1 MDTRGGIVMRR
12 IVVLAVAAGIV
23 AGLSGCKAPAPKA
36 PAKRGPV
43 TGPIKPELF
52 LSLGPDCNIP
62 DGMALD
68 KDNNIILSVPNY
80 IHEAYAG
87 QMSVPKVVEKSY
99 AGRLMK
105 ITFENGKPT
114 AALWYMP
121 PPHPDSGLV
130 HPMGLEFG
138 PDGNLYIADN
148 QYFKDT
154 NYKSRLLKV
163 IVKDGKA
170 AGCEVVVDGFK
181 LANAVRWKG
190 NDCYVSDTFFD
201 VPGKD
206 LSGIF
211 KISLDEMNK
220 GPVHLKHSDDPA
232 IGITK
237 EPHLLALIT
246 AKDTGE
252 GQTAGADGVCFD
264 SKGNLYT
271 GNFGDGWITKLT
283 FKADGCVATQEY
295 IDQTSI
301 ECCDG
306 IYCDTSIDEIYI
318 TNSKNNSI
326 HILDTKTNKMREL
339 WVNDDDDGRTGLL
352 DQPCEPLVRCDQL
365 IVVNFDL
372 KFPGLKNQTNDE
384 FNTLSVF
391 NLK

>member
-12 IVVLAVAAGIV
+12 IVALAVAAGIV
-23 AGLSGCKAPAPKA
+23 AGLSGCKPAPQKGLI
-36 PAKRGPV
+36 R
-43 TGPIKPELF
+43 PELF
-52 LSLGPDCNIP
+52 LSFGEECNIP

-87 QMSVPKVVEKSY
+87 EMSVPKVVEKSY
-99 AGRLMK
+99 AGKLMK
-105 ITFENGKPT
+105 ITFEGGKPKAT
-114 AALWYMP
+114 LWSMLP
-121 PPHPDSGLV
+121 EHPESGLV

-148 QYFKDT
+148 QYFKNKD
-154 NYKSRLLKV
+154 YKSRLLKV

-170 AGCEVVVDGFK
+170 AGCEVAVDGFK
-181 LANAVRWKG
+181 LANAVRWKD
-190 NDCYVSDTFFD
+190 NDVYVSDTFFD
-201 VPGKD
+201 VPDKD

-211 KISLDEMNK
+211 KISMAEMDAGK
-220 GPVHLKHSDDPA
+220 VTLKHSDDPA
-232 IGITK
+232 VGITK
-237 EPHLLALIT
+237 EPHLIALIT
-246 AKDTGE
+246 AKDSGKD
-252 GQTAGADGVCFD
+252 QTAGADGVCFD

-271 GNFGDGWITKLT
+271 GNFGDGWMTKVS
-283 FKADGCVATQEY
+283 FKADGSVAKQEY
-295 IDQTSI
+295 IDKTSI

-306 IYCDTSIDEIYI
+306 IYCDQTTDEIYI

-326 HILDTKTNKMREL
+326 HILDTKTNKMRLL
-339 WVNDDDDGRTGLL
+339 WVNEDDDGAGGLL
-352 DQPCEPLVRCDQL
+352 DQPCEPLLRGNQL

-372 KFPGLKNQTNDE
+372 SFPGLKNQTNDK

>member
-1 MDTRGGIVMRR
+1 MRR
-12 IVVLAVAAGIV
+12 IVALAVAAGIV
-23 AGLSGCKAPAPKA
+23 AGLSGCKPPAGKG
-36 PAKRGPV
+36 PAKRKPV

-52 LSLGPDCNIP
+52 LMFGEDCNIP

-68 KDNNIILSVPNY
+68 KDDNIILSVPNY
-80 IHEAYAG
+80 IHKAYAG
-87 QMSVPKVVEKSY
+87 QMSVPAVVEKSY
-99 AGRLMK
+99 AGKLMK
-105 ITFENGKPT
+105 ITFEGGKPK

-121 PPHPDSGLV
+121 PTHPESGLV

-163 IVKDGKA
+163 IVKDGKPVD
-170 AGCEVVVDGFK
+170 CKVVVDGFK

-190 NDCYVSDTFFD
+190 NDVYVSDTFFD
-201 VPGKD
+201 VPDKD

-211 KISLDEMNK
+211 KISMDEMNS
-220 GPVHLKHSDDPA
+220 GTVHLKHSDDAA
-232 IGITK
+232 IGLTK
-237 EPHLLALIT
+237 EPHLIALIT

-271 GNFGDGWITKLT
+271 GNFGDGWMTKVS
-283 FKADGCVATQEY
+283 FKADGSVAKQEY

-306 IYCDTSIDEIYI
+306 IFCDTTTDEVYI

-326 HILDTKTNKMREL
+326 HILDTKTNKMRCL
-339 WVNDDDDGRTGLL
+339 WVNDDDDGAGGLL
-352 DQPCEPLVRCDQL
+352 DQPCEPLIRGNQL
-365 IVVNFDL
+365 IVVNFDMS
-372 KFPGLKNQTNDE
+372 FPGLKNQTNDE
-384 FNTLSVF
+384 YNTLSVF